1 MFRDVKDVLQGLREI
16 FGTQSGHG
24 VAAVRPLLLPIP
36 RPLGQLEHVL
46 REWPESINGRTVL

>member
-1 MFRDVKDVLQGLREI
+1 MFRDVDVLQGLREI

-36 RPLGQLEHVL
+36 RPLGQLGHVL